1 MTRIPSNGRIAPSPF
16 ALWSARWHVCRPVRN
31 AFEAR
36 MYDEKFM
43 RRAIELSAQALNQPG
58 VRPYGAVVVKAGKIG
73 GGGLNESAKKFDP
86 TSHGEVEAV
95 RDACR
100 NLKTTDL
107 SGAELYTSCEA
118 CSVCVA
124 TMIMAG
130 ISRMYY
136 GASLAQS
143 AGIVP
148 RPKMPPPALLVREQ
162 VGLAADKRSMLP
174 AEVKLGD
181 EAIAVLK
188 QWVESNSPD

>member
-1 MTRIPSNGRIAPSPF
+1 
-16 ALWSARWHVCRPVRN
+16 
-31 AFEAR
+31 
-36 MYDEKFM
+36 M
-43 RRAIELSAQALNQPG
+43 RRAIELSAQAIDVPG
-58 VRPYGAVVVKAGKIG
+58 ARPYGAVVVRDGKIVG
-73 GGGLNESAKKFDP
+73 EGLNQSAKNFDP
-86 TSHGEVEAV
+86 TSHGEVEAI

-100 NLKTTDL
+100 NLRTTDL
-107 SGAELYTSCEA
+107 SGTDLYTSCEP

-148 RPKMPPPALLVREQ
+148 PPKMPPPALLVREQ
-162 VGLAADKRSMLP
+162 VGQSADKRSMLP

-188 QWVESNSPD
+188 KWVAGQKA

>member
-1 MTRIPSNGRIAPSPF
+1 
-16 ALWSARWHVCRPVRN
+16 
-31 AFEAR
+31 

-43 RRAIELSAQALNQPG
+43 RRAIELSAQALNRPG
-58 VRPYGAVVVKAGKIG
+58 VRPYGAVVVKDGRIVG
-73 GGGLNESAKKFDP
+73 EGLNEAAKKFDP

-107 SGAELYTSCEA
+107 SGCELYTSCEP
-118 CSVCVA
+118 CSVCVS

-136 GASLAQS
+136 GASLEQS
-143 AGIVP
+143 GAVVP
-148 RPKMPPPALLVREQ
+148 RPTMPPPALLVREQ
-162 VGLAADKRSMLP
+162 VGHSADKRSMLP

-181 EAIAVLK
+181 EAIAVLRA
-188 QWVESNSPD
+188 WVAGQK

>member
-1 MTRIPSNGRIAPSPF
+1 
-16 ALWSARWHVCRPVRN
+16 
-31 AFEAR
+31 

-43 RRAIELSAQALNQPG
+43 RRAIELSRQALDRPG
-58 VRPYGAVVVKAGKIG
+58 ARPYGAVVVLDGRIVG
-73 GGGLNESAKKFDP
+73 EGLNESAMKFDP

-100 NLKTTDL
+100 NLQTTDL
-107 SGAELYTSCEA
+107 TGAELYTSCEP

-143 AGIVP
+143 AAVVP
-148 RPKMPPPALLVREQ
+148 RPKMPPPALTVREQ
-162 VGLAADKRSMLP
+162 VGRPADARSMLP

-181 EAIAVLK
+181 EALAVL
-188 QWVESNSPD
+188 QDWVKKSAK

>member
-1 MTRIPSNGRIAPSPF
+1 
-16 ALWSARWHVCRPVRN
+16 
-31 AFEAR
+31 

-43 RRAIELSAQALNQPG
+43 RRAIELSATALDRPG
-58 VRPYGAVVVKAGKIG
+58 ARPYGAVVVKDGKIVG
-73 GGGLNESAKKFDP
+73 EGLNESAKKLDP

-107 SGAELYTSCEA
+107 SGCELYTSCEP

-124 TMIMAG
+124 TMVMAG

-136 GASLAQS
+136 GASLEQS

-162 VGLAADKRSMLP
+162 VGQPAGKRSMLP

-188 QWVESNSPD
+188 AWMEKQKN